1 MIAVVVPV
9 LWRPQNAQPLADS
22 LAAATTVP
30 YRLVFVASHDDP
42 DEIDA
47 CRATGH
53 TVLVAGWSAGRGDFA
68 MKTQLAYDL
77 TDEPFVFTGADD
89 LEFQAGW
96 AREALDRMAETGA
109 GVCGTNDLGNPMV
122 KAGKHSTHSLVRR
135 SYIEG
140 QGGTFDGIPGVLL
153 CDLYDHQYVDTELVA
168 VAIDRD
174 EFVFA
179 RESRV
184 RHKHPLWD
192 RSVPRDATYERSLAG
207 GLRDRR
213 LFERRRATWNRARVA
228 A

>member
-1 MIAVVVPV
+1 VIAVLVPV
-9 LWRPQNAQPLADS
+9 LARPHNAAPLAES
-22 LAAATTVP
+22 LADTTTVP
-30 YRLVFVASHDDP
+30 HRLVFVCSPDDR
-42 DEIDA
+42 EQIDA
-47 CRATGH
+47 CRAAGAT
-53 TVLVAGWSAGRGDFA
+53 TLIAGWQPGRGDYA
-68 MKTQLAYDL
+68 QKIQLAYDL

-89 LEFQAGW
+89 LEFMSGW
-96 AREALDRMAETGA
+96 AREALDRMAGTGA

-192 RSVPRDATYERSLAG
+192 RSVARDATYERSLAG